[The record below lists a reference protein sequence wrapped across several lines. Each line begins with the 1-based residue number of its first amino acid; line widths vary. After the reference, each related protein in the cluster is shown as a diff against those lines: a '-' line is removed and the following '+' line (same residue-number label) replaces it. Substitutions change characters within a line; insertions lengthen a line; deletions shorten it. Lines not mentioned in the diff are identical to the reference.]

1 MRVIKLASDTDKKA
15 ILNQIDSTSAG
26 IKIMQDKMQI
36 ELFYIQ
42 DLRTPAA
49 NILKQDALSIGAEL
63 AVEKNTILCSSEHT
77 NALLIANKKQLKIL
91 SKKEKAQPFGLKSLA
106 QEITNY
112 TNPPSY
118 PTKIM
123 GVINANHDSFYQES
137 RFYDRDAIVK
147 IESMI
152 NDGADI
158 IDIGAVSSRPGS
170 VGISDDEELGR
181 LKNIIDTIYREK
193 LYEKVKFSLDSYSVP
208 SLRYALDHG
217 FSIVN
222 DITALSCDE
231 VASLSAEYG
240 ASVVLMHM
248 LDNPSTMQ
256 NSPSYNHV
264 IADIDL
270 FFKSRI
276 EKAESFGIKDIILD
290 VGIGFGKSLEHN
302 LLLIKHLSHFKK
314 FHKELLIGASR
325 KSIID
330 QIVSSDISQRLAGTL
345 AIHLKAMDEG
355 ANILRVHD
363 VKEHFQA
370 IKVKEALDRTLI

>member
-1 MRVIKLASDTDKKA
+1 MRVIKLAWDTDKKA

-26 IKIMQDKMQI
+26 IKIMQDKMEV

-42 DLRTPAA
+42 NLRTPAA

-63 AVEKNTILCSSEHT
+63 AVEKNTILCLSKYT

-91 SKKEKAQPFGLKSLA
+91 SKKEKAQPFGLKNLA
-106 QEITNY
+106 NEITKYLNI
-112 TNPPSY
+112 PKY

-123 GVINANHDSFYQES
+123 GVINANHDSFYQGS
-137 RFYDRDAIVK
+137 RFSDRDAIVK
-147 IESMI
+147 IEGMI
-152 NDGADI
+152 DDGADI

-170 VGISDDEELGR
+170 VGVSEEEEFGR
-181 LKNIIDTIYREK
+181 LESLIDAIYREK
-193 LYEKVKFSLDSYSVP
+193 LYEKVKFSLDSYSVK

-222 DITALSCDE
+222 DITALSSNE

-248 LDNPSTMQ
+248 LDKPSTMQ
-256 NSPSYNHV
+256 NNPSYDHV

-270 FFKSRI
+270 FFQDRI

-325 KSIID
+325 KSMID
-330 QIVSSDISQRLAGTL
+330 QIVSSDISQRLSGTL
-345 AIHLKAMDEG
+345 AIHLKSLEEG

-363 VKEHFQA
+363 VKEHYQA
-370 IKVKEALDRTLI
+370 IKVKEALDRALI